1 MPDPWVESG
10 FQQPVEKVII
20 SGMQHPT
27 LNDLMDL
34 ARASGEILRAG
45 YGQDHQVR
53 YKGLIDLVT
62 EVDQNSEN
70 LLLERIRARF
80 PGDAIITEESGRF
93 EGENGCSWILDPLD
107 GTVNFAHGVPIFA
120 VSIAYSVNRQVRLG
134 VVYDP
139 LRDECFSAERGQGAW
154 LNGQP
159 ISPSAETNLQK
170 ALLVTGFSY
179 DPTIRDRNL
188 PYFVH
193 LVKRAQAVRR
203 MGSAALDMSYVA
215 CGRLDGY
222 WEMQL
227 KTWDIAAA
235 GLIAQEAGARITDMD
250 GNPDFMHPP
259 YGAVAANATLHAA
272 LLAELKNVEDNE

>member
-1 MPDPWVESG
+1 
-10 FQQPVEKVII
+10 
-20 SGMQHPT
+20 MQPT
-27 LNDLMDL
+27 LKDITGL
-34 ARASGEILRAG
+34 ALDAGKILRAG

-62 EVDQNSEN
+62 EVDNRSET
-70 LLLERIRARF
+70 LLLEQIRARF

-93 EGENGCSWILDPLD
+93 EGENGCSWIIDPLD

-120 VSIAYSVNRQVRLG
+120 VSIAYAVNRQVTLG

-139 LRDECFSAERGQGAW
+139 LRDECFSAERGKGAW
-154 LNGQP
+154 LNGHP
-159 ISPSAETNLQK
+159 ISPSAETDLQK

-179 DPTIRDRNL
+179 DPVVRDRNL

-193 LVKRAQAVRR
+193 FVKHAQAVRR
-203 MGSAALDMSYVA
+203 MGSAALDMTYVA

-227 KTWDIAAA
+227 KTWDVAAA
-235 GLIAQEAGARITDMD
+235 GLIAQEAGVRVTDMD

-259 YGAVAANATLHAA
+259 YGTVAANPTLHAA
-272 LLAELKNVEDNE
+272 MLAEIKSLQNNPA